1 MMTRPVSRLRGCGT
15 DPHQSPIWLAGPAIR
30 VVEAILT
37 PSNPAQE
44 LLDLPILGMLKIS
57 SDGQCAVVW
66 RGLDM
71 NIGEVAKA
79 SGVSAKRIRHYEE
92 AGLIQAA
99 MWTESNYRVYTRKDV
114 EVLRF
119 VKQARRLGFSMK
131 QISALLGLWENRSR
145 PSSEVKRLAQEH
157 IAELDL
163 RIRDLTEM
171 RDTLDHLAQHWRGDS
186 RPECPILEELA
197 GQRN

>member
-1 MMTRPVSRLRGCGT
+1 M
-15 DPHQSPIWLAGPAIR
+15 HHIGPARSAIR
-30 VVEAILT
+30 VVEAINA
-37 PSNPAQE
+37 PSNPAQTP
-44 LLDLPILGMLKIS
+44 LDLPIAGMLKIS
-57 SDGQCAVVW
+57 SDGQRAVLL
-66 RGLDM
+66 REIDM

-79 SGVSAKRIRHYEE
+79 SGVSAKMIRHYEG

-99 MWTESNYRVYTRKDV
+99 MRTESNYRVYARKDV

-171 RDTLDHLAQHWRGDS
+171 RDTLEHAAQHCRGDS
-186 RPECPILEELA
+186 RPECAILEELA

>member
-1 MMTRPVSRLRGCGT
+1 
-15 DPHQSPIWLAGPAIR
+15 
-30 VVEAILT
+30 
-37 PSNPAQE
+37 
-44 LLDLPILGMLKIS
+44 
-57 SDGQCAVVW
+57 
-66 RGLDM
+66 M

-79 SGVSAKRIRHYEE
+79 SGVSAKMIRHYEE

-99 MWTESNYRVYTRKDV
+99 MRTESNYRVYTRKDV

-171 RDTLDHLAQHWRGDS
+171 RDTLEHLAQHCRGDS